1 MVETK
6 ENILKTLNRLK
17 NEIATDYKVKKIGLF
32 GSYVKHKQ
40 DDSSDIDILVDFE
53 DGADLIHFIGLS
65 RYLEEIF
72 KTKVDVVSK
81 SSLKEE
87 LKQNILQEVIYEWK
101 IICLLKR
108 Y

>member
-17 NEIATDYKVKKIGLF
+17 NEIATNYKVKKIGLF

-53 DGADLIHFIGLS
+53 DDADLIHFIGLS

-72 KTKVDVVSK
+72 KAKVDVVSK

>member
-17 NEIATDYKVKKIGLF
+17 NEIGIDYKVKKIGLF

-40 DDSSDIDILVDFE
+40 NDSSDIDILVDFE
-53 DGADLIHFIGLS
+53 DDADLIHFIGLS

-72 KTKVDVVSK
+72 KVKVDVVSK

-87 LKQNILQEVIYEWK
+87 LKQSILQEVIYE
-101 IICLLKR
+101 
-108 Y
+108 

>member
-53 DGADLIHFIGLS
+53 DGADLIHLIGLS

-72 KTKVDVVSK
+72 KAKVDVVSK

-101 IICLLKR
+101 IIYLLKR

>member
-32 GSYVKHKQ
+32 GSYVKYKQ
-40 DDSSDIDILVDFE
+40 NSSSDIDILVDFE
-53 DGADLIHFIGLS
+53 DDADLIHFIGLS
-65 RYLEEIF
+65 RYLEDIF
-72 KTKVDVVSK
+72 KVKVDVVSK
-81 SSLKEE
+81 SSLKED

>member
-17 NEIATDYKVKKIGLF
+17 NEIATDYKVKNIGLF

-53 DGADLIHFIGLS
+53 DDADLIHLIGLS
-65 RYLEEIF
+65 RYLEGIF
-72 KTKVDVVSK
+72 KAKVDVVSK

-87 LKQNILQEVIYEWK
+87 LKQNILHEVIYE
-101 IICLLKR
+101 
-108 Y
+108 

>member
-87 LKQNILQEVIYEWK
+87 LKHNILQEVIYE
-101 IICLLKR
+101 
-108 Y
+108 